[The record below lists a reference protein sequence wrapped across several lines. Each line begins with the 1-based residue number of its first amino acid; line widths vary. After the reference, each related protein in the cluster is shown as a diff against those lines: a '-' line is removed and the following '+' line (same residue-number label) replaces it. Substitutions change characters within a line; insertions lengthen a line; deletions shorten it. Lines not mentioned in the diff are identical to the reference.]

1 MPLDTYYY
9 ASETTPILKTP
20 QVACNVVD
28 ARGRRVFYG
37 EITYDNNI
45 TRIAEISPDP
55 DPRAPYA
62 LPGLVDAHVHI
73 ESSLLTP
80 Q

>member
-1 MPLDTYYY
+1 M
-9 ASETTPILKTP
+9 
-20 QVACNVVD
+20 D
-28 ARGRRVFYG
+28 ARVRRVFYG

-80 Q
+80 